1 MLCIEDVYAGGPV
14 QGLRRLRP
22 ASKAER
28 RYLQARLW
36 WRWQGAVGSGVIT
49 TCDG

>member
-1 MLCIEDVYAGGPV
+1 MLCIEDVYGEGPV
-14 QGLRRLRP
+14 QSPPRP
-22 ASKAER
+22 ASEAER

-36 WRWQGAVGSGVIT
+36 WRGQGAVGSGVIT